1 MTFFKCTNSIIYN
14 YNRNI
19 GKTLIR
25 QISFLNHKCYISF
38 LWLSYKLV
46 LTITLRDFTSLH
58 YAQQDCIKDK
68 LIHLHSRYGV
78 LKSKV

>member
-1 MTFFKCTNSIIYN
+1 MTSFKCTNSIIYN
-14 YNRNI
+14 YNINI

-25 QISFLNHKCYISF
+25 QISFLNHKYYIFF
-38 LWLSYKLV
+38 LGSCYKLV
-46 LTITLRDFTSLH
+46 LKITLRVFTSLH
-58 YAQQDCIKDK
+58 YTQQDCIKDM